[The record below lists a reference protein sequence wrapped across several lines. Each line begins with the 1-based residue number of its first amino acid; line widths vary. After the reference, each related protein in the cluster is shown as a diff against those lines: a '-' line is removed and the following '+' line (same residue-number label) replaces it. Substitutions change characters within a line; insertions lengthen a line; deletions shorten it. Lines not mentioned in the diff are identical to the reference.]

1 MLVNEVEK
9 IELFQ
14 LSTEVSGDLE
24 SYSDPSQ
31 LLKHDSVYVLL
42 DNALKKIFLW
52 IGQSAGV
59 RSRFIAT
66 NAAQTLQRLK
76 GLTHRVVT
84 VDQGEEPLEF
94 VKSVSSLIS
103 SEQFHK

>member
-24 SYSDPSQ
+24 SYNDSSQ

-52 IGQSAGV
+52 IGRSAKV
-59 RSRFIAT
+59 RTRFIAT

-76 GLTHRVVT
+76 GLTYRVVT
-84 VDQGEEPLEF
+84 IDQGEESLEF
-94 VKSVSSLIS
+94 VKSISFLIPP
-103 SEQFHK
+103 EQFL

>member
-1 MLVNEVEK
+1 MLVNEVDK

-24 SYSDPSQ
+24 SYNDSSQ
-31 LLKHDSVYVLL
+31 LLKHDSAYVLL

-84 VDQGEEPLEF
+84 IDQGEESPEF
-94 VKSVSSLIS
+94 IESISFLIPS
-103 SEQFHK
+103 KQFL